1 MSLLTISVGYEDVV
15 LTGSTDEFHANMAA
29 TDLPSVNEESP
40 AQHPVSG
47 QVSKV
52 SAYGRAEML
61 ISLEHFSYERYGL
74 RLT

>member
-1 MSLLTISVGYEDVV
+1 MLTFSVGYEDVV

-29 TDLPSVNEESP
+29 TDLPSVDEKP
-40 AQHPVSG
+40 PTQHPFSG

-61 ISLEHFSYERYGL
+61 ISLEHFPYERYGL
-74 RLT
+74 HLTE